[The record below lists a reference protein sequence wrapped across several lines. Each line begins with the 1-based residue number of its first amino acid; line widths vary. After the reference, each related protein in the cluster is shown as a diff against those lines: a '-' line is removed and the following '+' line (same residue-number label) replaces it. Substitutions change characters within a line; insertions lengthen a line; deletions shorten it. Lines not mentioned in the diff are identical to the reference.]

1 MFGMFERDD
10 LDKTIEFLDASGY
23 EIVASNQK
31 PSVYDTKYT
40 VLDQKYRKENRIISM
55 LFSHYKEPDE
65 NVTVDLKI
73 VEDSNEEILKF
84 CAETYDDIEKFVNA
98 SEAEIN
104 DMIVEARQERAK
116 AVSSFMNSLKWYDKV
131 GFRRNM

>member
-1 MFGMFERDD
+1 
-10 LDKTIEFLDASGY
+10 
-23 EIVASNQK
+23 
-31 PSVYDTKYT
+31 
-40 VLDQKYRKENRIISM
+40 M

-98 SEAEIN
+98 NEAEIN
-104 DMIVEARQERAK
+104 EMLVEARKERAK
-116 AVSSFMNSLKWYDKV
+116 AVGSFMKSLS
-131 GFRRNM
+131 